1 MNGLTVII
9 VSFYYYFFVIFIY
22 LLVLFVCCCLFVYLF
37 IYLFIICN
45 LLTCLFTEL
54 VAVDSGSALCL
65 NHACNDVLDATNIRY
80 FKKQHDDLLDECFH
94 QQRPFILYT
103 LGF

>member
-1 MNGLTVII
+1 M
-9 VSFYYYFFVIFIY
+9 
-22 LLVLFVCCCLFVYLF
+22 YLF
-37 IYLFIICN
+37 TCSFFFIS
-45 LLTCLFTEL
+45 LTCLFTEL
-54 VAVDSGSALCL
+54 AAVDSGSALCR

-103 LGF
+103 LGFGTNFGLLITEES